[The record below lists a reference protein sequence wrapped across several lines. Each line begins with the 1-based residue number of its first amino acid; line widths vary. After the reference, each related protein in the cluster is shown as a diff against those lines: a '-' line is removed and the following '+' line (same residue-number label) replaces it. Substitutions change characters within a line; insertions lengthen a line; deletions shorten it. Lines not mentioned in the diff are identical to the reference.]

1 MNTAARTPPPLGPPA
16 DGAWAVIEANA
27 AWASGHYACDG
38 DAALE
43 VLLRSSRPRA
53 EVPAADVPFLRALR
67 TGPGRLS

>member
-1 MNTAARTPPPLGPPA
+1 M
-16 DGAWAVIEANA
+16 IEANA